1 RCAGVKGWLRQRDL
15 DRELDDEIQCHLSL
29 EAEANQRRGM
39 SRADAE
45 RKARLDFGSIES
57 VREEMRAQAR
67 TYWVRERLK
76 DLRYGWRQL
85 IKTPSYGL
93 TMVGVLTAGIGLA
106 VAVLTV
112 AHQVLI
118 APLSYADAA
127 QVVVL
132 HEVNSDQSLEPEDAS
147 PGNFFDWVE
156 MQSGFSKLGAAAPY
170 GLDLRSGDRLVSLDT
185 SRVSLDYL
193 PALGARM
200 AAGRAFDKA
209 HFEPGAEPSVILSWE
224 SWQQRFEASADLV
237 GATIE
242 LDGRPT
248 RVVGILDQRTPDL
261 RGAELLTPLSMGP
274 GEAAGRSG
282 NYLTVVG
289 RLQLGV
295 DVEQASEE
303 MRAIAATIAA
313 AHPTTNSGWTVQLV
327 SLREHLFGR
336 ETGIVIA
343 LLVSCV
349 LLLGIVFANLSA
361 LAMARGLAR
370 APELA
375 IRHSLGATR
384 RVLIRQLAIESLIPV
399 AISLILG
406 AGLSFSILN
415 VLARHAPPS
424 LSDLSAYDFGPTLAA
439 GLLILALATTV
450 VAVVL
455 PAARLTGRDLG
466 NAMRI
471 SGGRS
476 TRTRQNIRAQQA
488 LIALQVCL
496 TMVLIAGSG
505 LLYQSLLKLL
515 ATDLGFADNGRVVV
529 ELFTYSLHPEPG
541 ARVAFE
547 QSLLNQ
553 LENRPE
559 LEDVATGSSL
569 PLVPAL
575 YSREGIEVIGGA
587 SGDEGLR
594 ASANSISE
602 RYFDVL
608 EIPLLAGRSFDAADT
623 YEARRVTVV
632 SQQFANRHFGNASPL
647 GERLKFG
654 VLGAPQE
661 WTIVGVVG
669 DVLDAGPATPPQPT
683 VYVPNAQARIGGMSI
698 VARSRVAPA
707 QALDVLQN
715 EIWRISPGQSLSASR
730 TLSAAV
736 DEALQAARFVLTLL
750 SIFAAAAVGIAMIGL
765 YGTTSY
771 FVRRR
776 KRETTIRVALGLTPL
791 RALMWVQSQTL
802 VACLVGIA
810 VGAVVL
816 IMGMVWLQAL
826 IYTTSVRDPLVILG
840 SATIIFVL
848 AILAATP
855 SSIRSANT
863 DPSLALRQD

>member
-1 RCAGVKGWLRQRDL
+1 MKAWFRQRDL

-29 EAEANQRRGM
+29 EAEANRRKGM

-67 TYWVRERLK
+67 TYWIRERLK

-93 TMVGVLTAGIGLA
+93 TLVGVLTAGVGLS

-118 APLSYADAA
+118 APLSYAGADR
-127 QVVVL
+127 VVIF
-132 HEVNSDQSLEPEDAS
+132 HEVNSEQSLEPEDAS

-156 MQSGFSKLGAAAPY
+156 MQSGFSELGAAAPY
-170 GLDLRSGDRLVSLDT
+170 GLDLRSGDRLISLET

-200 AAGRAFDKA
+200 SAGRAFDER
-209 HFEPGAEPSVILSWE
+209 HYEPGAEPAVILSWE
-224 SWQQRFEASADLV
+224 SWQRRFDGAAGLV
-237 GATIE
+237 GSTVE
-242 LDGRPT
+242 LDGRPA
-248 RVVGILDQRTPDL
+248 RVVGILDKRTPDL
-261 RGAELLTPLSMGP
+261 RGAEVLIPLSMGP
-274 GEAAGRSG
+274 GEAGGRSG

-289 RLQLGV
+289 RLEAGV
-295 DVEQASEE
+295 DIEQAGDE
-303 MRAIAATIAA
+303 MRNIAATIAEA
-313 AHPTTNSGWTVQLV
+313 YPTTNGGWTVQLV

-336 ETGIVIA
+336 ETGIVTA
-343 LLVSCV
+343 LLVSCA
-349 LLLGIVFANLSA
+349 LLLGIVFANLGA

-375 IRHSLGATR
+375 IRHSLGANR
-384 RVLIRQLAIESLIPV
+384 RTLIRQLAIESLIPV

-406 AGLSFSILN
+406 AGLAWSILN

-424 LSDLSAYDFGPTLAA
+424 LSDLSAYDFGPTLAG
-439 GLLILALATTV
+439 GLLILALITTV

-455 PAARLTGRDLG
+455 PAVRLTGRDLA
-466 NAMRI
+466 NAMRT

-476 TRTRQNIRAQQA
+476 TRTRQNVRVQQA

-505 LLYQSLLKLL
+505 LLYQSLQQLVD
-515 ATDLGFADNGRVVV
+515 TDLGFSDENRVVV
-529 ELFTYSLHPEPG
+529 ELFTYSLHPDAAE
-541 ARVAFE
+541 RTAFE
-547 QSLLNQ
+547 QSLLLE

-559 LEDVATGSSL
+559 LDSVATASSL
-569 PLVPAL
+569 PLMPAL
-575 YSREGIEVIGGA
+575 YSREGIEVIGGE

-608 EIPLLAGRSFDAADT
+608 DIPLLDGRAFDAADN
-623 YEARRVTVV
+623 YEARRVTIV
-632 SQQFANRHFGNASPL
+632 SQQFARRHFGNASPL
-647 GERLKFG
+647 GERLRFG
-654 VLGAPQE
+654 VLSASEE

-683 VYVPNAQARIGGMSI
+683 VYVPDAQARLSGKSI
-698 VARSRVAPA
+698 VAKTSGVPEA
-707 QALDVLQN
+707 ALDALQN
-715 EIWRISPGQSLSASR
+715 EIWRASPGQSLSSSG
-730 TLSAAV
+730 TLTAAV

-750 SIFAAAAVGIAMIGL
+750 SIFAATAVGIAMIGL

-791 RALMWVQSQTL
+791 RALLWVQSQTL
-802 VACLVGIA
+802 AACLIGIA
-810 VGAVVL
+810 IGGVVL
-816 IMGMVWLQAL
+816 FMGMVWLQTL
-826 IYTTSVRDPLVILG
+826 IYTTSIRDPLVILS
-840 SATIIFVL
+840 SATTIFVL
-848 AILAATP
+848 AILAAAP